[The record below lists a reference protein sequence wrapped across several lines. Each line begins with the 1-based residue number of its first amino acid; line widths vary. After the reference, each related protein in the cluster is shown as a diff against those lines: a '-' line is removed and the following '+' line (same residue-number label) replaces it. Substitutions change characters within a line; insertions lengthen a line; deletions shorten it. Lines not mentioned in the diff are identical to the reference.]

1 MTENEFEAG
10 RVKFDQR
17 VGPCVGDW
25 YEMKDGS
32 RYRFGL
38 DLGERLKV
46 AKDPSGKFF
55 SLGANGVATYG
66 GPIPGSLHSKM
77 VASSAGRERTVGLA
91 CIARAAAFSK
101 KSDGGAG
108 SVHSSTRGDAGAAPI
123 GLRFLLFQIFGP
135 LLMADHSLQFGLEFA
150 PAPWCIHTPER
161 DR

>member
-1 MTENEFEAG
+1 MVTQINPQSIASGSPVDLRAAAALIEAG

-55 SLGANGVATYG
+55 SLDANGVATYG
-66 GPIPGSLHSKM
+66 GPLLDHYIQKWSLAVQEQRKDGWFGMH
-77 VASSAGRERTVGLA
+77 RTGCRV
-91 CIARAAAFSK
+91 FK
-101 KSDGGAG
+101 EK
-108 SVHSSTRGDAGAAPI
+108 
-123 GLRFLLFQIFGP
+123 
-135 LLMADHSLQFGLEFA
+135 
-150 PAPWCIHTPER
+150 
-161 DR
+161 